1 MADRARTPDICA
13 RCIIALWGVKL
24 TIRYCKPQL
33 SSVTI
38 GNLLAR
44 AGLLIGVGDWRHE
57 KGGGNYGMFELVAPQ
72 DPRFL
77 EVLETGGRA
86 AQDAALT
93 DPVCYDRETEEL
105 LNWWRG
111 ELVARE
117 RTAERSKPATKVSAG
132 SSNRRLGSNSDR
144 GAKTPKV

>member
-1 MADRARTPDICA
+1 MMFRQVQRQPASRHLDVCRR
-13 RCIIALWGVKL
+13 V
-24 TIRYCKPQL
+24 
-33 SSVTI
+33 
-38 GNLLAR
+38 LL
-44 AGLLIGVGDWRHE
+44 E
-57 KGGGNYGMFELVAPQ
+57 M
-72 DPRFL
+72 
-77 EVLETGGRA
+77 VL
-86 AQDAALT
+86 
-93 DPVCYDRETEEL
+93 PVDRETEEL